1 MKEEEYFKKNYKS
14 FQEFLHTV
22 CSKDLEYFI
31 LDSKFTSAFNCRMKK
46 LVEELKKDGKED
58 IEFGVIFNTEG
69 ETVLIDA
76 EIIGEFVANNYI
88 SAIEKYYKNVS
99 LDKIIKEITDG
110 NEKVQ
115 SDFTLISCKVLYN
128 LIEEVYKDI
137 KYKKEIANRYIKK
150 FNINTYKDE
159 DLFIIT
165 IILLISEDICR
176 YIGIK
181 KNILE
186 NSIRNIQVNN

>member
-1 MKEEEYFKKNYKS
+1 M
-14 FQEFLHTV
+14 
-22 CSKDLEYFI
+22 
-31 LDSKFTSAFNCRMKK
+31 
-46 LVEELKKDGKED
+46 
-58 IEFGVIFNTEG
+58 
-69 ETVLIDA
+69 
-76 EIIGEFVANNYI
+76 
-88 SAIEKYYKNVS
+88 NVS
-99 LDKIIKEITDG
+99 GEL
-110 NEKVQ
+110 EKMNGEVQ
-115 SDFTLISCKVLYN
+115 
-128 LIEEVYKDI
+128 EVYKDI